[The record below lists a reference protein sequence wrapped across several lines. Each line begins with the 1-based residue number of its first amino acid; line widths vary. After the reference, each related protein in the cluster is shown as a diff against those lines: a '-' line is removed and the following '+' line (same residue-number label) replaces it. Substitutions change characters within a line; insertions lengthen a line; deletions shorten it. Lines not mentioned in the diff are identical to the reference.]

1 MLNLLKQAR
10 AAFSM
15 LSADEVRKQADKPIH
30 VGLVSDNVGAYGE
43 MENFFLP
50 ESLTREE
57 RSLRMT
63 QIHRA
68 HDPAPPDSV
77 DIVVYEP
84 GMACPANA
92 FTYHRDAPE
101 RTVAEILEAHR
112 DVALALARQYPVFR
126 QTVVERT
133 IHEVARENALFAL
146 TTALPNIVPNLI
158 ELPWVVG
165 EFASDTAF
173 ITANQVR
180 LAFRIAAAYGQEVG
194 MAEQKFQLLGIA
206 GGAIGW
212 RALARELVSHI
223 PFGGGLIPKAAIAY
237 AGTYAAGKGL
247 EVLYV
252 QNAAPGRDEQKSLYE
267 RGLARGREIARE
279 LRPAV

>member
-1 MLNLLKQAR
+1 MLKLLKQAR

-15 LSADEVRKQADKPIH
+15 LSADEVRKEADKPVHI
-30 VGLVSDNVGAYGE
+30 GLVSDNVGAYGE
-43 MENFFLP
+43 MEDFLLP
-50 ESLTREE
+50 EGVPREV
-57 RSLRMT
+57 RSARMT

-77 DIVVYEP
+77 DIVLYEP
-84 GMACPANA
+84 GMACPATA
-92 FTYHRDAPE
+92 FTYHRGAPE
-101 RTVAEILEAHR
+101 QTVAEILTAHR
-112 DVALALARQYPVFR
+112 GSALALARQYPVFR
-126 QTVVERT
+126 VPVVER
-133 IHEVARENALFAL
+133 IILEVARENALFAL

-180 LAFRIAAAYGQEVG
+180 MAFRVAAACGQDVG

-223 PFGGGLIPKAAIAY
+223 PFGGGLIPKAAIAF

-247 EVLYV
+247 EALYV
-252 QNAAPGRDEQKSLYE
+252 HNAAPTREEQKSLYE
-267 RGLARGREIARE
+267 RGLARGREVARE